1 MKDESD
7 GYRLLRFV
15 GTGSKAYSTK
25 IDPDHEEAYNK
36 SKQRVTKK
44 LKGIKKCV
52 INKKINHE
60 HYEQCVKLGMKKWGS
75 MVRFDSR
82 QHNVTTIKQR
92 KLALNAFDDKRY
104 LLADGVSTLA
114 YGHYKINGKFLFL
127 IFIIILN

>member
-7 GYRLLRFV
+7 GYRMLEFA
-15 GTGSKAYSTK
+15 GTGSKAYSTL
-25 IDPDHEEAYNK
+25 IDPDHEYGYHN
-36 SKQRVTKK
+36 SKKRVTKK

-52 INKKINHE
+52 VSAKIQHA
-60 HYEQCVKLGMKKWGS
+60 HYVNCVKLGTRKWAS

-104 LLADGVSTLA
+104 LLEDGVSTLA